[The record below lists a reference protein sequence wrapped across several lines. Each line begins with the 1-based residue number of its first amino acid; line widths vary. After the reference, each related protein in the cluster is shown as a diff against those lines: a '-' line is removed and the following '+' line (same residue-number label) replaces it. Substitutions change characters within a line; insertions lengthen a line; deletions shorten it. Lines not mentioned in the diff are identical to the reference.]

1 MASFSSCPPSTRTHI
16 HLQNEL
22 AERRAFVTRTKQS
35 LVKVWN
41 NLKSDHVKGKMSN
54 DERDVSVL

>member
-1 MASFSSCPPSTRTHI
+1 M
-16 HLQNEL
+16 
-22 AERRAFVTRTKQS
+22 TRTKQS